1 MRSNRVLMTTA
12 IGSLLLLVAAGSVAH
27 VGTGAVHRGAAEPP
41 PEVAT
46 AEVDRIRLHLGNVE
60 SALRA
65 RDTDGL
71 SDDRRARRAT
81 ALDWLR
87 EYRQRG
93 VFPHNHTHPGE
104 RVPVFV
110 DEHGTHCAV
119 GYLLKRSGETELIEQ
134 VVAADNNVR
143 VMELAGS
150 ERFGDWL
157 EETGL
162 TLAEAAWIQ
171 PKYGTRYGPDDCA
184 GGCDADMAGLSKATV
199 LGGIASGGLVLYSYL
214 SEPGPRAFQVTGAL
228 NSAFSVFHLGVA
240 AWTAGRGATVERDA
254 GYREVALLLAMN
266 GLLSAVS
273 LHAGL
278 SRFLRSRERRASPG
292 AVVREEASREESIVH
307 RHLQVSLP
315 EPAWIHGRLGV
326 RFRAVH

>member
-1 MRSNRVLMTTA
+1 M
-12 IGSLLLLVAAGSVAH
+12 
-27 VGTGAVHRGAAEPP
+27 
-41 PEVAT
+41 
-46 AEVDRIRLHLGNVE
+46 
-60 SALRA
+60 
-65 RDTDGL
+65 
-71 SDDRRARRAT
+71 
-81 ALDWLR
+81 
-87 EYRQRG
+87 
-93 VFPHNHTHPGE
+93 
-104 RVPVFV
+104 FV

-157 EETGL
+157 EDTGL

-171 PKYGTRYGPDDCA
+171 PRYGTGYGPDDCA
-184 GGCDADMAGLSKATV
+184 NGCDADMAGLSKATV
-199 LGGIASGGLVLYSYL
+199 LGGSHPGASCSTPYL

-228 NSAFSVFHLGVA
+228 NSAFSLFHLGVA
-240 AWTAGRGATVERDA
+240 AWTAGRGATVERDN

-266 GLLSAVS
+266 GLLSARF

-278 SRFLRSRERRASPG
+278 SRFLRSRERRSSPG
-292 AVVREEASREESIVH
+292 TVVREEASREEAIVH

>member
-1 MRSNRVLMTTA
+1 MRSNRVLMTA

-27 VGTGAVHRGAAEPP
+27 VGTGAVHRGAAELP
-41 PEVAT
+41 PEVAA

-71 SDDRRARRAT
+71 NADQRARRAT

-171 PKYGTRYGPDDCA
+171 PAYDGFGDGPEDRVEEGDD
-184 GGCDADMAGLSKATV
+184 DMAAISASTIV
-199 LGGIASGGLVLYSYL
+199 GGIASGGLVLYSYL

-228 NSAFSVFHLGVA
+228 NSAFGLFHLGVA
-240 AWTAGRGATVERDA
+240 AWTAGRGGDNELVF
-254 GYREVALLLAMN
+254 LAMN

-278 SRFLRSRERRASPG
+278 SRFLRSRELRSSPG
-292 AVVREEASREESIVH
+292 AGVREEALREESLVQ

>member
-1 MRSNRVLMTTA
+1 MMMA
-12 IGSLLLLVAAGSVAH
+12 IGSLLLLVAGASLAP
-27 VGTGAVHRGAAEPP
+27 VGTEPVHRAAAEPARP
-41 PEVAT
+41 VAA
-46 AEVDRIRLHLGNVE
+46 AEVGRIRVHLGNVE

-71 SDDRRARRAT
+71 SADRRARRAT

-150 ERFGDWL
+150 EPFGDWL
-157 EETGL
+157 EDTGL

-171 PKYGTRYGPDDCA
+171 PKYGNGNDPRTYGSDET
-184 GGCDADMAGLSKATV
+184 DMVSAATV
-199 LGGIASGGLVLYSYL
+199 FGGIASGGLVLYSYI
-214 SEPGPRAFQVTGAL
+214 SEPGPRGFQVTGAL
-228 NSAFSVFHLGVA
+228 NAAFGLFHLGVA
-240 AWTAGRGATVERDA
+240 AWAAGRDGHDGLGGV
-254 GYREVALLLAMN
+254 AMN

-273 LHAGL
+273 VHAAL
-278 SRFLRSRERRASPG
+278 SRFLRSRDRRSSPA
-292 AVVREEASREESIVH
+292 AVVRGEALREESLVH
-307 RHLQVSLP
+307 GHLNVSVP
-315 EPAWIHGRLGV
+315 EPAWIHGHLGV
-326 RFRAVH
+326 RFRVVH